1 MLVRECLC
9 MFLHSELERVC
20 WHVLRSATFHGDGRC
35 ASALPSFP
43 HWPPQHRT
51 NACFDE
57 SITIL
62 IFRLE
67 CETKTIERWIFQKKK
82 IEHKTILKIACSDSV
97 RFRVSIH
104 NTHNCMRKHLRTRTS
119 KNVPIWKLFS
129 KTERDE
135 TPMGTWGLFGTCF
148 TTSPN
153 SSCWTVFLTG
163 ITLHFA
169 VLCFCFREPRRH
181 PAEWRLL
188 DLPDPGT
195 STTYKWLDEKA
206 AWPLCHRSIKFIQD
220 ARNVNQLQKNRISR
234 QRVIY
239 LQRPQQLIW
248 IFSPKQ
254 GHGQNSRLRITTCI
268 SLKKTKRILR

>member
-1 MLVRECLC
+1 MLLRECLC
-9 MFLHSELERVC
+9 MCLHSELERVC
-20 WHVLRSATFHGDGRC
+20 WHHFSRGWTMCFGLAKLPTLATSTPHKFLFWWKYRNSDFSVGMRDENNKGQDG
-35 ASALPSFP
+35 SGEVNLSKF
-43 HWPPQHRT
+43 
-51 NACFDE
+51 FED
-57 SITIL
+57 
-62 IFRLE
+62 
-67 CETKTIERWIFQKKK
+67 KTIF
-82 IEHKTILKIACSDSV
+82 KIACSDSCFV
-97 RFRVSIH
+97 LQ
-104 NTHNCMRKHLRTRTS
+104 NWHLRTRTS
-119 KNVPIWKLFS
+119 KNVLIWKLFS

-181 PAEWRLL
+181 PAEWRFL

-234 QRVIY
+234 QSVIY

-254 GHGQNSRLRITTCI
+254 GHGQNSRLRLTTCI
-268 SLKKTKRILR
+268 SLKKTKRILRQRPHQT